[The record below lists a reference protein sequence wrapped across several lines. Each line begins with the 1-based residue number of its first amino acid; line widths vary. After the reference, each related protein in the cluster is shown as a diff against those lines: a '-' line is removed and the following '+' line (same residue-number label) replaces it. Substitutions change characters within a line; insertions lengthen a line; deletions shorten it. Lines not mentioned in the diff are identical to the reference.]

1 MILFRAKTIRGL
13 LFSFPLTLLVVFLM
27 SLALSLYSSGQ
38 YRTLSLHMI
47 DDDLVFLNKVATGS
61 QQMVL
66 IHEDLHHQF
75 EQVLN
80 HKTAIEA
87 FSEGTVRH
95 LDDIRTILALI
106 DFSTQLYPT
115 GSADVS
121 IGLNTKALTENLNN
135 YLTLA
140 KSAIDEIHL
149 DDSVISKRSQMLDA
163 LFFEFQTQAM
173 VLITS
178 NTLEIEYEFTSKI
191 NATDQAE
198 LLLIALVCT
207 IAALIFWISFMH
219 ANRLSKTIKHMS
231 HNLYQ
236 LSSGNIN
243 IDVPTANPIKEL
255 QTLIDALTAF
265 RTTHKQLRS
274 ANYELATIK
283 DTLATRVAQRTK
295 QLKIANQHLNR
306 EIDHNERARSKLMLS
321 DKIIQTTS
329 EAIIVTDV
337 NNIIIEINNA
347 YTQITGYS
355 RDEIL
360 GKTPAILNSGHHDQ
374 GYYQTMWDQINTH
387 GRWKGEIWDRRK
399 NNELYPQWLTIN
411 VVKDDAGRI
420 THYVGVFSD
429 ISVLKNKDAEL
440 LHLAQFDPLTQL
452 PNRALGKERVT
463 QKLISAERSKTQL
476 ALLLIDL
483 DNFKNVNDSLGHTLG
498 DQLLVETAKRLSAA
512 LRSEDSLC
520 HPGPSPKPKP
530 SNTVACLGGD
540 EFIVALGDFGTLS
553 QLSDII
559 KRIQHVINEPFHLD
573 GMEVLIGSSIG
584 IAIYPQD
591 GSSYDVLSKNA
602 DTAMYRAKQTGR
614 GQFTLFTEEMNER
627 AHNRLEIEM
636 ELRSSL
642 TNGDFE
648 LYYQPK
654 ENIHNSTTWG
664 MEALV
669 RWNHP
674 RLGLVSPL
682 DFIGIAEET
691 GLITPLGN
699 WVLAQACQHCAAVN
713 DELSVELHVAV
724 NISPRQFLDKGFIE
738 KVSQALSHASLPPHC
753 LELEITES
761 VVMGDIDDAIA
772 TINALKALGV
782 TIALDDF
789 GTGYSSLSYLKQL
802 PIDTLKIDRSFIMH
816 LDNPDASRDRAI
828 VETIIRMGHQLGMT
842 IVAEGVETK
851 EHQRLLRELQCD
863 QLQGYL
869 YSRPLPVPE
878 LHKYLQRSL
887 VSTVSTHLTPA

>member
-27 SLALSLYSSGQ
+27 SLAFSLYSSGQ
-38 YRTLSLHMI
+38 YRSLSLHMI
-47 DDDLVFLNKVATGS
+47 DDDLVFLNKVATAS
-61 QQMVL
+61 QQLVL
-66 IHEDLHHQF
+66 IHENLHHQF
-75 EQVLN
+75 EQVFN
-80 HKTAIEA
+80 HETAPDA
-87 FSEGTVRH
+87 FSDNTVRH
-95 LDDIRTILALI
+95 LDDIRKLIDLI
-106 DFSTQLYPT
+106 DFSTQT
-115 GSADVS
+115 HAAGSADAS

-140 KSAIDEIHL
+140 KSAIDEIRL
-149 DDSVISKRSQMLDA
+149 DNSVVSERSEMLDA

-173 VLITS
+173 VLITR
-178 NTLEIEYEFTSKI
+178 NTLEIEREFTTEIK
-191 NATDQAE
+191 ATDQAE

-207 IAALIFWISFMH
+207 IAALIFWISFMRV
-219 ANRLSKTIKHMS
+219 NRLSETIKHMS

-243 IDVPTANPIKEL
+243 IDIPTANPIKEL

-265 RTTHKQLRS
+265 RNTQKQLRS
-274 ANYELATIK
+274 ANFELATIK
-283 DTLATRVAQRTK
+283 ETLATRVAQRTK

-306 EIDHNERARSKLMLS
+306 EIDHHERARSKLMLS

-420 THYVGVFSD
+420 TNYVGVFSD

-440 LHLAQFDPLTQL
+440 LHLAHFDPLTQL
-452 PNRALGKERVT
+452 PNRTLGKERVT

-498 DQLLVETAKRLSAA
+498 DQLLVETAKRLTAV
-512 LRSEDSLC
+512 LRSEDSLS
-520 HPGPSPKPKP
+520 HPGPSPQQKQT
-530 SNTVACLGGD
+530 NTIACLGGD

-553 QLSDII
+553 QLSEII
-559 KRIQHVINEPFHLD
+559 ERIQHVINEPFHLD

-713 DELSVELHVAV
+713 DELSVQLHVAV
-724 NISPRQFLDKGFIE
+724 NISPRQFLDKGLIE
-738 KVSQALSHASLPPHC
+738 KVSRALSHASLPPHC

-878 LHKYLQRSL
+878 LHKYLQRNL
-887 VSTVSTHLTPA
+887 ISTASTRLTPA